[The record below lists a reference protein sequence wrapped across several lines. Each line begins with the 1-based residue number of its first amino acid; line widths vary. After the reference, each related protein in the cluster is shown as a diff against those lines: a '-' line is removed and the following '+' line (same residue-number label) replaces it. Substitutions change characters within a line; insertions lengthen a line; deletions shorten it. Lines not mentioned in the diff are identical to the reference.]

1 MSSSSHLSGILDAL
15 PAGSTLIGFVG
26 GTEGLFA
33 GHSITITAEVM
44 ANYRGQGGFDL
55 LGRSVDR
62 LQGEKSYQAV
72 TAACRALSL
81 DGLVLLGGSKTA
93 TDAAYFAEY
102 LQEQEIDV
110 RTTVVCV
117 PLTITGSIQN
127 QFVEATVGFDT
138 ASKLTAQ
145 IVGNN
150 QTDGASAKKYYY
162 FQRLM
167 GQEPSHLALEV
178 ALATKPNFTL
188 IAEEIEQNNVTL
200 ADIVKSIAD
209 MVEERAA
216 RGKNYGSVVI
226 PEGLIESIPE
236 IKLLL
241 QELDAAYAS
250 AVDAVAVTAEALREE
265 LTLWSRALLDSLP
278 EYMQAQLLWQRTHAN
293 RIDISQAE
301 TERLLAHFV
310 DLELKHR
317 QRKGTY
323 CGSFSVVCSFI
334 GYQARGAMP
343 SNFDV
348 NYAYNLGAVTTVLIA
363 NDLSGYMATL
373 HNLKGGVEQWEAGGV
388 PITALMTTVPGRARV
403 VVPDAKLDLQSAS
416 YQSFAAHKAA
426 WAVRDCYENPG
437 PLQFCGPTA
446 HLGTETLR
454 LESFEYLHQVRGLY
468 SALARIT
475 EQCRPGCSSAVL
487 HAATSSLGSLTTVLD
502 LVCEAEGGGGA
513 AASSTACN

>member
-1 MSSSSHLSGILDAL
+1 
-15 PAGSTLIGFVG
+15 VG

-33 GHSITITAEVM
+33 GHSIVITDDVM
-44 ANYRGQGGFDL
+44 ANYRCQGGFDL

-62 LQGEKSYQAV
+62 LQGEESYQAV
-72 TAACRALSL
+72 TKVCQTLKL
-81 DGLVLLGGSKTA
+81 DGLVLLGGSKTS

-102 LQEQEIDV
+102 LRQENVIK
-110 RTTVVCV
+110 TTIVCV

-178 ALATKPNFTL
+178 ALATKPNYTL
-188 IAEEIEQNNVTL
+188 IAEEIEKNNDSL

-209 MVEERAA
+209 MVEERANQ
-216 RGKNYGSVVI
+216 GKNYGSVVI

-236 IKLLL
+236 IKVLL

-250 AVDAVAVTAEALREE
+250 AAAASGTLTGEKLREE
-265 LTLWSRALLDSLP
+265 LTMWSKALLDSLP

-310 DLELKHR
+310 DLELSHR
-317 QRKGTY
+317 KRIGTY
-323 CGSFSVVCSFI
+323 KGNFSVVCSFI

-363 NDLSGYMATL
+363 NDFSGYMATM
-373 HNLKGGVEQWEAGGV
+373 HNLKAPVDQWQAGGV
-388 PITALMTTVPGRARV
+388 PITALMMTTGGGTRP
-403 VVPDAKLDLQSAS
+403 VVPNSKIELQSAS
-416 YQSFAAHKAA
+416 YQSFANRKST
-426 WAVRDCYENPG
+426 WAVDDCYENPG
-437 PLQFCGPTA
+437 PLQFFGPTS
-446 HLGTETLR
+446 HRSTETLH
-454 LESFEYLHQVRGLY
+454 LESFEYLQDVRGLY
-468 SALARIT
+468 TALQNIT
-475 EQCRPGCSSAVL
+475 EQCRPGCSSTVL
-487 HAATSSLGSLTTVLD
+487 RAATSSLGALTNVLH
-502 LVCEAEGGGGA
+502 LVSEAEA
-513 AASSTACN
+513 NKK

>member
-1 MSSSSHLSGILDAL
+1 MDSLPSGSKLV
-15 PAGSTLIGFVG
+15 GFVG

-33 GHSITITAEVM
+33 GHSVIITEEVM

-62 LQGEKSYQAV
+62 LQGEQSYLAV
-72 TAACRALSL
+72 TNVCQSLNL
-81 DGLVLLGGSKTA
+81 DGLVLLGGSKTC
-93 TDAAYFAEY
+93 TDAAHLAEY
-102 LQEQEIDV
+102 LREQNV
-110 RTTVVCV
+110 VKTTIVCV

-138 ASKLTAQ
+138 CSKLTSQ

-178 ALATKPNFTL
+178 ALATKPNFTI
-188 IAEEIEQNNVTL
+188 IAEEIEENHVTL
-200 ADIVKSIAD
+200 ADIVNSIAD
-209 MVEERAA
+209 MVEERAN

-236 IKLLL
+236 IRLLL

-250 AVDAVAVTAEALREE
+250 DRQAHGNLTADSLRNA

-293 RIDISQAE
+293 KVDVSQAE

-310 DLELKHR
+310 GLELDHR
-317 QRKGTY
+317 KKLGTY
-323 CGSFSVVCSFI
+323 KGNFSVVCSFI

-348 NYAYNLGAVTTVLIA
+348 SYAYNLGATTTVLVA

-373 HNLKGGVEQWEAGGV
+373 HNLKEDVNQWTAGGV
-388 PITALMTTVPGRARV
+388 PITAIMTYDAAQNRV
-403 VVPDAKLDLQSAS
+403 VVPNSKIDLQSAS
-416 YQSFAAHKAA
+416 YQSFSQNKAT
-426 WAVRDCYENPG
+426 WAVGDCYENPG
-437 PLQFCGPTA
+437 PLQFHGPTA
-446 HLGTETLR
+446 NLSTETLK
-454 LESFEYLHQVRGLY
+454 LESFEYLQEVRGLY
-468 SALARIT
+468 AALQHIT
-475 EQCRPGCSSAVL
+475 QQCRPGCSSSVL
-487 HAATSSLGSLTTVLD
+487 KAATSSLKSLTHVLD
-502 LVCEAEGGGGA
+502 LVCEAERGKK
-513 AASSTACN
+513 

>member
-1 MSSSSHLSGILDAL
+1 MIL
-15 PAGSTLIGFVG
+15 IF
-26 GTEGLFA
+26 
-33 GHSITITAEVM
+33 I
-44 ANYRGQGGFDL
+44 
-55 LGRSVDR
+55 
-62 LQGEKSYQAV
+62 
-72 TAACRALSL
+72 
-81 DGLVLLGGSKTA
+81 
-93 TDAAYFAEY
+93 
-102 LQEQEIDV
+102 
-110 RTTVVCV
+110 
-117 PLTITGSIQN
+117 LTFLNSEGSIQN

-167 GQEPSHLALEV
+167 GSEPSHLALEV

-209 MVEERAA
+209 MVEARAKQ
-216 RGKNYGSVVI
+216 GKNYGSVVI

-250 AVDAVAVTAEALREE
+250 TSCATGTATVVTAEMLRDE
-265 LTLWSRALLDSLP
+265 LTLWSKALLDSLP
-278 EYMQAQLLWQRTHAN
+278 EYMQVQLLWQRTHAN

-310 DLELKHR
+310 ALELDHR
-317 QRKGTY
+317 KRKGTY
-323 CGSFSVVCSFI
+323 DGTFSVVCSFI

-348 NYAYNLGAVTTVLIA
+348 NYAYNLGAVTTVLVA

-373 HNLKGGVEQWEAGGV
+373 HNLKV
-388 PITALMTTVPGRARV
+388 IS
-403 VVPDAKLDLQSAS
+403 LDYSTI
-416 YQSFAAHKAA
+416 H
-426 WAVRDCYENPG
+426 
-437 PLQFCGPTA
+437 
-446 HLGTETLR
+446 
-454 LESFEYLHQVRGLY
+454 GL
-468 SALARIT
+468 S
-475 EQCRPGCSSAVL
+475 
-487 HAATSSLGSLTTVLD
+487 
-502 LVCEAEGGGGA
+502 
-513 AASSTACN
+513 

>member
-1 MSSSSHLSGILDAL
+1 LDSL
-15 PAGSTLIGFVG
+15 PPGSTLIGFVG

-33 GHSITITAEVM
+33 GHSITITSEVI

-62 LQGEKSYQAV
+62 LQGEQSYQAV
-72 TAACRALSL
+72 TRVCQSKQL
-81 DGLVLLGGSKTA
+81 DGLVLLGGSKTS

-102 LQEQEIDV
+102 LRQENVIK
-110 RTTVVCV
+110 TTIVCV

-188 IAEEIEQNNVTL
+188 IAEEIEKNNDTL

-209 MVEERAA
+209 MVEERANQ
-216 RGKNYGSVVI
+216 GKNYGSVVI

-250 AVDAVAVTAEALREE
+250 ATAAGSTLTDDILREE
-265 LTLWSRALLDSLP
+265 LTLWSKALLDSLP

-310 DLELKHR
+310 DLELSHR
-317 QRKGTY
+317 KKKGTY
-323 CGSFSVVCSFI
+323 KGSFSVVCSFI

-348 NYAYNLGAVTTVLIA
+348 NYAYNLGATTTVLIS

-373 HNLKGGVEQWEAGGV
+373 HNLKAPVEQWQAGGV
-388 PITALMTTVPGRARV
+388 PITALMTMGGAKP
-403 VVPDAKLDLQSAS
+403 VVPNAKIDLQSTS
-416 YQSFAAHKAA
+416 YQSFSQRKAR
-426 WAVRDCYENPG
+426 WAVEDCYENPG
-437 PLQFCGPTA
+437 PLQFCGPTSCRS
-446 HLGTETLR
+446 TETLH
-454 LESFEYLHQVRGLY
+454 LESFEYLQEVRGLY
-468 SALARIT
+468 SALQHIT

-487 HAATSSLGSLTTVLD
+487 RAATSSLGSLTQVLD
-502 LVCEAEGGGGA
+502 LVCEAEA
-513 AASSTACN
+513 LKK